1 MHTTPKIHPTRF
13 SSSSSRAPAASR
25 GDALRSSSE
34 CIASSRFERVNRFFC
49 DFLVAFSPSLTA
61 LSAGTICS
69 RAEARVS
76 SSWLEIAP
84 YSTKRTIGAIGD
96 VDSPFIFSESDKF
109 WTKRMFFHL
118 WERFWNSKK
127 SGLGLIQY
135 RHDFPSKSNP
145 NLLVYKGVFA
155 FFWVFFFWS
164 LSFFSFSKKRVYSKR
179 KKFWKLKGILR
190 EEFFLKF
197 SVENT
202 YWVKFWWDYTG
213 KYKI

>member
-155 FFWVFFFWS
+155 FFWVFFFEVC
-164 LSFFSFSKKRVYSKR
+164 LSFLSLKREFIVKGRNSGSWKGSLERSSFWN
-179 KKFWKLKGILR
+179 FP
-190 EEFFLKF
+190 
-197 SVENT
+197 
-202 YWVKFWWDYTG
+202 
-213 KYKI
+213 